1 MSWGRAVMRA
11 ALVAA
16 AAVAFVP
23 RVARAQV
30 SPGAQP
36 ASPDD
41 ERDPAAP
48 ATPSDPSEPAP
59 TEPSEPSEPVGKGPG
74 DQPTTPPPGTP
85 LPPVSDEP
93 PVPVD
98 KPPENPA
105 VPGQTVPI
113 PPAPAPVAEP
123 PLGGPGAAPDDP
135 LTSAAWRPHR
145 RFDLH
150 WQLLALPQRAVEL
163 ALMPVGLLA
172 ALADEYALGPRL
184 DDLLEFF
191 DRRLVLSPRAKFA
204 FGDGAGVGLWIR
216 RPNLFDR
223 RAEARVGGLYRLNG
237 DYQLEAEYS
246 HDLLFPGGRGL
257 RMRAYLER
265 DKNQRFYGLGGD
277 TTTTDRRVLRSNDEG
292 GLIEVDLQGID
303 RYTFSGV
310 LQLGFRRQT
319 LSAGM
324 DGTYIPVGTAGDTV
338 EPPAG
343 FGVTAMY
350 VDATVVGHIDT
361 RDTIGRP
368 TRGTFVEARG
378 WARTDVT
385 GKNLS
390 SITMTATASQ
400 HFPIIDEHRVIIV
413 TAGIAAAVPMIP
425 GDDIPLDSLPTV
437 GRNNVRGYDR
447 ERFRDRYGA
456 VGSLEYR
463 FPIYEYLRSQAGL
476 DAFFF
481 ADGGTVWGDSK
492 LSKDNLRYSFG
503 GGLRAAHETTLV
515 FQGTIGWSPEG
526 LQINL
531 GVEKAL

>member
-1 MSWGRAVMRA
+1 MRA

-23 RVARAQV
+23 RLAWAQV

-41 ERDPAAP
+41 DRDPAAP
-48 ATPSDPSEPAP
+48 TTPAADPSSEPAP
-59 TEPSEPSEPVGKGPG
+59 TEPTKPAEPVGKGPG
-74 DQPTTPPPGTP
+74 DKPTTPPPGTP

-93 PVPVD
+93 PVPVE

-113 PPAPAPVAEP
+113 PPAPAPVATP
-123 PLGGPGAAPDDP
+123 PLGGPRGAPDDP

-216 RPNLFDR
+216 RPNLFDQ

-319 LSAGM
+319 LSAGL
-324 DGTYIPVGTAGDTV
+324 DGTYIPVGTEGDTV

-343 FGVTAMY
+343 FGLTAMY

-492 LSKDNLRYSFG
+492 LSKDNLRYAFG
-503 GGLRAAHETTLV
+503 GGLRAAHETTLA